1 LLDRGEGSAH
11 TIFRSPDFVRQ
22 EAPLTQRF
30 ALIVLAVFS
39 LAGPVPAA
47 TLATPSPKP
56 APKVRKAT
64 AHQPAAAR
72 IPAVEGHGPVVVLR
86 LDGVV
91 DPVMARYVERGYH
104 TAQEE
109 GAQCVVLSVNTPGG
123 LMTSM
128 REIVGSTLNSS
139 VPTIGYVNPK
149 GALAGSAGAFIMMAC
164 SLTAMAPE
172 TTMGAAHPV
181 GGKGEDIS
189 KHLDAK
195 VTNDAAALMR
205 SLATQRGRNADW
217 AEQVVTKSLSVNE
230 REALAKKVIDGI
242 PDTLDLLLKAF
253 DGRKVEAAGVVTT
266 LHLPGARIIVL
277 DMGLRERFFHV
288 LAHPELAY
296 ILMTLGTLGL
306 IFELQ
311 SPHGVT
317 GIAGLVCLVLAL
329 ISLSII
335 PFSAGGL
342 ALMALGVG
350 LFIADLKLMTH
361 GALSLA
367 GLGCLLLGSLMLFSP
382 IEPFWHVSRILIFGV
397 TGMTAAFLA
406 SLVYLGISAQHGAH
420 RAGHVTLVGERGVA
434 LSDIGATG
442 VVRVRGEEWSATL
455 AEGAPR
461 VRKGHGIII
470 RGVNGLTVEIEPAG
484 GTPAAAA
491 KRSTS

>member
-1 LLDRGEGSAH
+1 MHRILG
-11 TIFRSPDFVRQ
+11 V
-22 EAPLTQRF
+22 
-30 ALIVLAVFS
+30 IVLSCAS
-39 LAGPVPAA
+39 MAM
-47 TLATPSPKP
+47 
-56 APKVRKAT
+56 
-64 AHQPAAAR
+64 AAA
-72 IPAVEGHGPVVVLR
+72 PARTVPDGAARGPIVVLR
-86 LDGVV
+86 LEGAV
-91 DPVMARYVERGYH
+91 DPVMARYVERGYR
-104 TAQEE
+104 TAQAE
-109 GAQCVVLSVNTPGG
+109 GAQCVILSVNTPGG

-128 REIVGSTLNSS
+128 REIVQATLNSP
-139 VPTIGYVNPK
+139 VPTIGFVNPK

-164 SLTAMAPE
+164 HLTAMAPE

-205 SLATQRGRNADW
+205 SLAKQRGRDADW

-230 REALAKKVIDGI
+230 REALKKKVIDAI
-242 PDTLDLLLKAF
+242 PENLDRLIAAF
-253 DGRKVEAAGVVTT
+253 DGRRIEHGLDARI
-266 LHLPGARIIVL
+266 LRLEGARVITL

-296 ILMTLGTLGL
+296 ILLTLGTLGL

-317 GIAGLVCLVLAL
+317 GIAGAVCLVLAL

-382 IEPFWHVSRILIFGV
+382 IEPFWHVSRVLIFGV

-406 SLVYLGISAQHGAH
+406 ALVYLGITSQLAGRRTAHG
-420 RAGHVTLVGERGVA
+420 TLVGQRGVA
-434 LSDIGATG
+434 LSDIAPTG
-442 VVRVRGEEWSATL
+442 VIRVRGEEWSAVL
-455 AEGAPR
+455 AEGGAR
-461 VRKGHGIII
+461 VRKGHGVIIK
-470 RGVNGLTVEIEPAG
+470 GVNGLTVEIEPAG
-484 GTPAAAA
+484 GSAEAAR
-491 KRSTS
+491 KRSVS

>member
-1 LLDRGEGSAH
+1 M
-11 TIFRSPDFVRQ
+11 
-22 EAPLTQRF
+22 
-30 ALIVLAVFS
+30 VLAIS
-39 LAGPVPAA
+39 CLAGPAPAA
-47 TLATPSPKP
+47 PKSATAPSSAP
-56 APKVRKAT
+56 APLVKKAP

-72 IPAVEGHGPVVVLR
+72 LPAVDGHGPVVVLR

-91 DPVMARYVERGYH
+91 DPVMARYVERGYR
-104 TAQEE
+104 TAVEQ

-128 REIVGSTLNSS
+128 REIVGSTLNST
-139 VPTIGYVNPK
+139 VPTIGYVNPR

-181 GGKGEDIS
+181 GGKGEDIA

-242 PDTLDLLLKAF
+242 PDSLDLLLKSF
-253 DGRKVEAAGVVTT
+253 DGRRVETGGVLTT
-266 LHLPGARIIVL
+266 LHLTGARVIVL
-277 DMGLRERFFHV
+277 EMGLRERFFHM

-406 SLVYLGISAQHGAH
+406 SLVYLGVSAQHGAH

-434 LSDIGATG
+434 LSDVAATG
-442 VVRVRGEEWSATL
+442 VVRVRGEEWSATV

-461 VRKGHGIII
+461 IRKGHGIII
-470 RGVNGLTVEIEPAG
+470 TGVNGLTVEVEPAG
-484 GTPAAAA
+484 GAAEAA
-491 KRSTS
+491 TKRSTS

>member
-1 LLDRGEGSAH
+1 MNRLLRA
-11 TIFRSPDFVRQ
+11 
-22 EAPLTQRF
+22 
-30 ALIVLAVFS
+30 ALIPL
-39 LAGPVPAA
+39 LAGPAFAAPAG
-47 TLATPSPKP
+47 LAAMPG
-56 APKVRKAT
+56 
-64 AHQPAAAR
+64 AA
-72 IPAVEGHGPVVVLR
+72 GPVVVLR
-86 LDGVV
+86 LDGAV
-91 DPVMARYVERGYH
+91 DPVMARYVERGYRV
-104 TAQEE
+104 AAAE

-128 REIVGSTLNSS
+128 REIVQATLNSP

-164 SLTAMAPE
+164 HLTAMAPD

-181 GGKGEDIS
+181 GGKGEDIA

-217 AEQVVTKSLSVNE
+217 AEQVVTKSLSVNA
-230 REALAKKVIDGI
+230 REALAKKVIALI
-242 PDTLDLLLKAF
+242 PEDLDRLLAGF
-253 DGRKVEAAGVVTT
+253 DGRKVDAGGGLRT
-266 LHLPGARIIVL
+266 LHLAGARIIVL

-317 GIAGLVCLVLAL
+317 GVAGAVCLVLAL
-329 ISLSII
+329 ISLSVI

-350 LFIADLKLMTH
+350 LFVADLKFMTH

-382 IEPFWHVSRILIFGV
+382 IEPFWHVSRVLIFGV
-397 TGMTAAFLA
+397 TGMTGAFLA
-406 SLVYLGISAQHGAH
+406 MLVYLGISSQHLGS
-420 RAGHVTLVGERGVA
+420 RAGHTEVVGQRGVA
-434 LSDIGATG
+434 LSDVAPTG
-442 VVRVRGEEWSATL
+442 VVRVRGEEWSAAL
-455 AEGAPR
+455 AGGAAR
-461 VRKGHGIII
+461 VRKGQGVLIT
-470 RGVNGLTVEIEPAG
+470 GVNGLTVEVEPVAG
-484 GTPAAAA
+484 VPAAAR
-491 KRSTS
+491 KRSHA